1 MNNKLKLV
9 HEKFGVRNIIKHA
22 QMKADYLFEG
32 LIERGDQWIISGAP
46 KSGKSR
52 LALQLAIAA
61 SEGIEFLGYK
71 CPRKL
76 RVLYFDLELSARV
89 SSSRIYAS
97 YNFEADALLKN
108 TQLFVCSD
116 YKQIDVNSTSDCTM
130 LEELIELIDPDLI
143 VWDVLARMHV
153 ADENSNIAMLQ
164 VMQNVRR
171 LSRGIAHVIVHHARK
186 EKYGNGGAKSIR
198 GASSIHGEADGVMSL
213 ALENARKGTH
223 SLMFSTR
230 AVETPD
236 KLWLNGQG
244 LIFAP
249 ACTNQ
254 GEADSRTPREFLES
268 IFDNQKTLKRA
279 DLLEKVEINTNLGL
293 RQIER
298 KLNEY
303 IESGLLSKARVG
315 REVFYEIR
323 I

>member
-1 MNNKLKLV
+1 
-9 HEKFGVRNIIKHA
+9 
-22 QMKADYLFEG
+22 MKADYLFEG

-61 SEGIEFLGYK
+61 SEGVDFLGYK
-71 CPRKL
+71 CSRKL
-76 RVLYFDLELSARV
+76 KVLYVDLELSPRV
-89 SSSRIYAS
+89 SSSRIFAS
-97 YNFEADALLKN
+97 YNYSADALLKN
-108 TQLFVCSD
+108 TELFVCSE
-116 YKQIDVNSTSDCTM
+116 YKQLDVNSTSDCTVV
-130 LEELIELIDPDLI
+130 EELIGSIEPDLI
-143 VWDVLARMHV
+143 IWDVLARMHT

-171 LSRGIAHVIVHHARK
+171 LSKGVAHIVVHHARK
-186 EKYGNGGAKSIR
+186 EKFGNGGAKSIR

-236 KLWLNGQG
+236 KLWLNSQG
-244 LIFAP
+244 LGFIPVCA
-249 ACTNQ
+249 NQ
-254 GEADSRTPREFLES
+254 GEADSRPPQAFLQS
-268 IFDNQKTLKRA
+268 IFNDEKTLKRA
-279 DLLEKVEINTNLGL
+279 DLIEQVEIKTKLGS

-298 KLNEY
+298 KLNEF
-303 IESGLLSKARVG
+303 IDLGLLSKTKVG

-323 I
+323 T

>member
-1 MNNKLKLV
+1 MSGKVELA
-9 HEKFGVRNIIKHA
+9 HARFGVLSIVRHA
-22 QMKADYLFEG
+22 QMKADYLFDG
-32 LIERGDQWIISGAP
+32 LIEKGDQWIISGAP

-52 LALQLAIAA
+52 LALQLAISA
-61 SEGIEFLGYK
+61 SEGIPFLGYK
-71 CPRKL
+71 CPRKV
-76 RVLYFDLELSARV
+76 RVLYMDLELSPRV

-97 YNFEADALLKN
+97 YDYDADALLRN

-116 YKQIDVNSTSDCTM
+116 YKQIDVNSTSGCGM
-130 LEELIELIDPDLI
+130 VEELIGLIEPDLI
-143 VWDVLARMHV
+143 IWDVLARMHA

-164 VMQNVRR
+164 VMQSVRR
-171 LSRGIAHVIVHHARK
+171 LSKGAAHVIVHHARK

-236 KLWLNGQG
+236 KLWLDGQG
-244 LIFAP
+244 LGFAP
-249 ACTNQ
+249 ACANQ
-254 GEADSRTPREFLES
+254 EEVDRRAPQVFLQN
-268 IFDNQKTLKRA
+268 IFNNNKTLKRSE
-279 DLLEKVEINTNLGL
+279 LLEKLEPETKLGS

-303 IESGLLSKARVG
+303 IALGLLSKTKVG
-315 REVFYEIR
+315 RETYYEIPV
-323 I
+323 

>member
-1 MNNKLKLV
+1 MTVEVKLAL
-9 HEKFGVRNIIKHA
+9 ERFGALNIIKYA
-22 QMKADYLFEG
+22 QMKADYIFEG
-32 LIERGDQWIISGAP
+32 LIEKGDQWIISGAP

-61 SEGIEFLGYK
+61 SEGVDFLGYK
-71 CPRKL
+71 CPSKVK
-76 RVLYFDLELSARV
+76 VLYVDLELSARV
-89 SSSRIYAS
+89 SSSRIYAA
-97 YNFEADALLKN
+97 YNCEADTLLKN
-108 TQLFVCSD
+108 NQLFVCSD

-130 LEELIELIDPDLI
+130 VEELIGWINPDLI

-171 LSRGIAHVIVHHARK
+171 LSKGVAHVIVHHARK

-223 SLMFSTR
+223 SIVFSAR

-244 LIFAP
+244 LNFAP

-254 GEADSRTPREFLES
+254 AEADSQSPREFLLS
-268 IFDNQKTLKRA
+268 IFDSRNNLKRA
-279 DLLEKVEINTNLGL
+279 DLLKQVSIKTKLGL

-303 IESGLLSKARVG
+303 IDLGLLNKTRVG
-315 REVFYEIR
+315 REVFYEIC

>member
-1 MNNKLKLV
+1 MSNKVKLA
-9 HEKFGVRNIIKHA
+9 HEKFGVLNIIKHA

-32 LIERGDQWIISGAP
+32 LVERGDQWIISGAP

-61 SEGIEFLGYK
+61 SEGVEFLGYK

-97 YNFEADALLKN
+97 YNCEADALLKN

-130 LEELIELIDPDLI
+130 VEELIGLIDPDLI

-171 LSRGIAHVIVHHARK
+171 LSKGIAHVIVHHARK

-244 LIFAP
+244 LMFTP

-254 GEADSRTPREFLES
+254 GEADGRPPQEFLKN
-268 IFDNQKTLKRA
+268 IFNNQKTLKRVN
-279 DLLEKVEINTNLGL
+279 LLELVEVQTKLGL

-303 IESGLLSKARVG
+303 IDSGLLIKTKVG